1 MQVSWVAPPPQVFK
15 INVDGTYRKN
25 SRSAACGGLVRNLNG
40 SLIKGF
46 SCNLGFCNSVW
57 AEMWALRLGIELA
70 RSLSLDKV
78 CFELD
83 SKAVVNMVHL
93 RGSHNKF
100 LQPLVQEI
108 LDLLDAPDWIVSVAH
123 VFREANRCADH
134 LANEGH
140 ARLFGWI
147 AFDRA
152 SPSLALI
159 LREDAIGFSMPRIV
173 A

>member
-1 MQVSWVAPPPQVFK
+1 
-15 INVDGTYRKN
+15 
-25 SRSAACGGLVRNLNG
+25 
-40 SLIKGF
+40 
-46 SCNLGFCNSVW
+46 
-57 AEMWALRLGIELA
+57 MWALRLGIKLA
-70 RSLSLDKV
+70 RSLSIDTV

-83 SKAVVNMVHL
+83 SKAIVNMVRL

-100 LQPLVQEI
+100 LQPPLHEI
-108 LDLLDAPDWIVSVAH
+108 PELLDAPDWRVSVAH

-140 ARLFGWI
+140 AVPFGWKL
-147 AFDRA
+147 FDRA

-159 LREDAIGFSMPRIV
+159 LKEDAIGCSMPRIV